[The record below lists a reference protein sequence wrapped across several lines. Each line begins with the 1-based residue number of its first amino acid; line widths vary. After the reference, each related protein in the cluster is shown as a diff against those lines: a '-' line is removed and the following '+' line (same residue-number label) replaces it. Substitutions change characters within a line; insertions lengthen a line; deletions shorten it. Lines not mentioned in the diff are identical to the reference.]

1 MVRTNQGGS
10 VLSFVIVGVVLA
22 GLAIGAVYFVHRQ
35 TMQPVDPSEPHP
47 VATQPET
54 PQPEASQ
61 PEETTTKPEEKA
73 QEKPA
78 ETTRPAQQPQP
89 SQSIPGA
96 STPATGA
103 LPKTGPAETLGVI
116 IALSLLSIATVSYIR
131 SRRLELPL

>member
-10 VLSFVIVGVVLA
+10 VLSFVIVGVILA
-22 GLAIGAVYFVHRQ
+22 GVAIGAVYFVHRQ
-35 TMQPVDPSEPHP
+35 TMQPVDPSEPQP
-47 VATQPET
+47 VVSQPET
-54 PQPEASQ
+54 SQPETSQ

-78 ETTRPAQQPQP
+78 ETTQPAQQPQQSQAAP
-89 SQSIPGA
+89 SA

-103 LPKTGPAETLGVI
+103 LPKTGPAETMGVL
-116 IALSLLSIATVSYIR
+116 IALSLLSITTVSYIR